1 MRNLRCR
8 KCGFIGKNWH
18 AMRMH
23 LHKKHQEKSENVTQA
38 VKNKLVMYS
47 YAKSKSENVKVKK
60 ERSPTKK
67 EQNSCMLQEII
78 IPIYLRIPIAFGN
91 VSIIQPNIEKENK

>member
-47 YAKSKSENVKVKK
+47 YAKSEVAKIRKRKAKKSEEKQNVC
-60 ERSPTKK
+60 T
-67 EQNSCMLQEII
+67 LQEII
-78 IPIYLRIPIAFGN
+78 IPVYLRIPIALGN
-91 VSIIQPNIEKENK
+91 VSILQPNIEKEKQ

>member
-18 AMRMH
+18 AMRIH
-23 LHKKHQEKSENVTQA
+23 LQKKHQEKSENVTQA

-47 YAKSKSENVKVKK
+47 YAKSEAVKTGKRKKKSEEK
-60 ERSPTKK
+60 
-67 EQNSCMLQEII
+67 QNACMLQEII
-78 IPIYLRIPIAFGN
+78 IPVYLRIPIAFGN
-91 VSIIQPNIEKENK
+91 VSILQPDIEKEKQ